1 MVLMT
6 FVSCGDNTVS
16 INRVAEN
23 EVLSKNDSVL
33 SIKEQGVFSAGEGT
47 VTLSEGTFDISN
59 YYISRDGST
68 SHVDH
73 ANVFYQ
79 IPLEEIGLPMVF
91 LHGYGQS
98 RVGFMTTP
106 DGREGC
112 YDMFLKKEHS
122 VFLIDQPR
130 RGEAGQTSVAGTIST
145 EPSDQTWYT

>member
-16 INRVAEN
+16 INRVAKN

-33 SIKEQGVFSAGEGT
+33 PIKEQGVFSAGEGT

-145 EPSDQTWYT
+145 EPSDQT

>member
-1 MVLMT
+1 MT
-6 FVSCGDNTVS
+6 VYY
-16 INRVAEN
+16 R
-23 EVLSKNDSVL
+23 SKNRSFF
-33 SIKEQGVFSAGEGT
+33 GGEGT

-112 YDMFLKKEHS
+112 YDMFLKRNI
-122 VFLIDQPR
+122 VYF
-130 RGEAGQTSVAGTIST
+130 
-145 EPSDQTWYT
+145 

>member
-98 RVGFMTTP
+98 RVGFMT
-106 DGREGC
+106 
-112 YDMFLKKEHS
+112 
-122 VFLIDQPR
+122 R
-130 RGEAGQTSVAGTIST
+130 RSWTNFSSWNNKYRAFRSNMI
-145 EPSDQTWYT
+145 YTVSYRNVYR